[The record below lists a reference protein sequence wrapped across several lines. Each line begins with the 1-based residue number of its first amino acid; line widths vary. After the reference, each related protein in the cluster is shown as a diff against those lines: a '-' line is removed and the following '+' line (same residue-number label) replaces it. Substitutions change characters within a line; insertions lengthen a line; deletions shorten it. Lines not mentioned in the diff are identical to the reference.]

1 MSGRAERPV
10 KRLRRLSTD
19 YDDSEAGDDWTQQQS
34 KGVRYVFRK
43 AQDAHAARNVN
54 AAVAPMTPALRNV
67 EIATPREAVGGSD
80 SPSAPALP
88 YFIHVLLHVRS

>member
-19 YDDSEAGDDWTQQQS
+19 YDDSDAGDDWTQQQS

-43 AQDAHAARNVN
+43 AQDGHAARNVN
-54 AAVAPMTPALRNV
+54 AAVAPNGTRLAQRGDRY
-67 EIATPREAVGGSD
+67 ATGK
-80 SPSAPALP
+80 L
-88 YFIHVLLHVRS
+88 